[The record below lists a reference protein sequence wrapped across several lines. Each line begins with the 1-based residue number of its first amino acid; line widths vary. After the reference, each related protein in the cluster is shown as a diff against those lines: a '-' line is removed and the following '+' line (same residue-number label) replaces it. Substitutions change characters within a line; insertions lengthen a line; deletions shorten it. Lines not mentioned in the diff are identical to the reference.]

1 MGAPTIRRGAG
12 GAPRQ
17 TRQTRHGVER
27 GLAWRARCVAAT
39 THHHLPTHPSLREA
53 MKLRKPSEISRE
65 DLGTAMALIFVAAVV
80 SGRVGGWVGGWAL
93 VCVCASIK
101 FG

>member
-1 MGAPTIRRGAG
+1 
-12 GAPRQ
+12 
-17 TRQTRHGVER
+17 
-27 GLAWRARCVAAT
+27 
-39 THHHLPTHPSLREA
+39 

-93 VCVCASIK
+93 VCVFASIK